1 MEKYHNDEK
10 VAMEQFEA
18 MTKDAERVQRD
29 VLKKILEENG
39 SAEYLQKQG
48 LNGRTDPESYKACVP
63 IVTYNDLEPY
73 IQRIAD
79 GDSSAI
85 LTGKPIT
92 YMVISSGT
100 SQGKAKLVP
109 FNDKMQ
115 ETIMQMNKIS
125 FILRSREFPLGK
137 GKALQFIYGSHKEH
151 KTKGGIAIG
160 HVSSKVFSSP
170 EYKNAMKVVQSQAC
184 SPEEVIQGPDF
195 HQSVYCHLLCGLIFR
210 EEIQLISSTFAHN
223 IVHAFRTFEQ
233 IWEELCA
240 DIRFAT
246 ISNRITD
253 PDVRTSMSKLLS
265 RPNPELADLIYK
277 KCRGLSNW
285 SGLIPEIFPNV
296 KYIYGIM
303 TGSMEYY
310 SKKLKHYAGEVPLV
324 SSIYVAS
331 EVAVG
336 SCIHPKLPPE
346 LVTYLV
352 FPTNGYFEFLP
363 LKDHGTSTEPTN
375 FKTVGLTEV
384 NVDEEYEI
392 IITNFAGDI
401 TYFMEKN
408 MLHDMLMINVLPNQL
423 IFLIDKLAGCYR
435 YRLGDIV
442 KVMGFHNSCP
452 ELKFVCR
459 KNVLLNINI
468 DKSTEEDI
476 ELAVEEASKV
486 LGEAKSEIVDFTT
499 TADLLT
505 DPGHYVVFWELSGD
519 QGSDEVLREC
529 CNLLDLSFTEEAYV
543 ISRKDNSIGPL
554 ELRIVEK
561 GTFQKVMMEYLLAVG
576 GSAEQYKTPRCVGPA
591 NYKVLQILCDNVVK
605 SYFSTALR

>member
-1 MEKYHNDEK
+1 MEKYHNDVK

-39 SAEYLQKQG
+39 SAEYLKKQG

-151 KTKGGIAIG
+151 KTKGGIATG
-160 HVSSKVFSSP
+160 HVGNKVLSSP
-170 EYKNAMKVVQSQAC
+170 EYKNAMKAVQSQAC

-210 EEIQLISSTFAHN
+210 EEIQLISSTFVHN

-296 KYIYGIM
+296 KYIYGVM
-303 TGSMEYY
+303 TGSMEHYL
-310 SKKLKHYAGEVPLV
+310 KKLKHYAGEVPLV
-324 SSIYVAS
+324 SSTYVAS

-352 FPTNGYFEFLP
+352 FPNNGYFEFLP

-375 FKTVGLTEV
+375 FKTLGLTEI
-384 NVDEEYEI
+384 NVGEEYEI
-392 IITNFAGDI
+392 IITNF
-401 TYFMEKN
+401 
-408 MLHDMLMINVLPNQL
+408 
-423 IFLIDKLAGCYR
+423 AGCYR

-452 ELKFVCR
+452 ELKFVRR
-459 KNVLLNINI
+459 KNLLLNINI
-468 DKSTEEDI
+468 DKNTEEDI

-486 LGEAKSEIVDFTT
+486 LAEAKSEVVDFTT
-499 TADLLT
+499 AADLST
-505 DPGHYVVFWELSGD
+505 DPGHYVFFWELSD

-529 CNLLDLSFTEEAYV
+529 CNRLDLSFTEPAYV

-561 GTFQKVMMEYLLAVG
+561 GTFQKVMMEHLLTIG
-576 GSAEQYKTPRCVGPA
+576 GSAEQYKTPTCVGPSH
-591 NYKVLQILCDNVVK
+591 NKVLQILCDNVVK
-605 SYFSTALR
+605 SYFSTAFQ